1 MYSLYYIGLDLHK
14 KSISFCIKAM
24 DGRLIGQGKIVADR
38 QSLGEWIQG
47 HPGPW
52 IGAMEA
58 TIFTSSHSV
67 RSPPMTISAFYPK
80 NQPTFSTLHPRPTH
94 P

>member
-38 QSLGEWIQG
+38 QSLGERIQG
-47 HPGPW
+47 LPGPW

-58 TIFTSSHSV
+58 TIFTSSHRVPIVSG
-67 RSPPMTISAFYPK
+67 
-80 NQPTFSTLHPRPTH
+80 LHL
-94 P
+94 